1 MAFLKLGENRKLKDL
16 EISVNM
22 KNLGIGDEGVRD
34 LERLG
39 PRTGGCYLLSCFSHA
54 QLFVTLWT
62 IAHQAPL
69 SKGFSRQG
77 HWSGLSFP
85 SAGDLPNPGIK
96 PRSPAMQV
104 DSLPTEPPGKPKTNS
119 VLP

>member
-69 SKGFSRQG
+69 PKGFSRQG
-77 HWSGLSFP
+77 HWSGLPF
-85 SAGDLPNPGIK
+85 L
-96 PRSPAMQV
+96 SPMHE
-104 DSLPTEPPGKPKTNS
+104 SEK
-119 VLP
+119 

>member
-77 HWSGLSFP
+77 HWSGLP
-85 SAGDLPNPGIK
+85 CPPAENLPDPGIEPK
-96 PRSPAMQV
+96 SLMFPALAGEFFTTSATSEAQ
-104 DSLPTEPPGKPKTNS
+104 D
-119 VLP
+119 